1 MKNEEVEGGG
11 LMNEEVEGGG
21 LKNDEMGEVVGEI
34 MEKKRFEE

>member
-21 LKNDEMGEVVGEI
+21 LKNEEMGEVVGEI